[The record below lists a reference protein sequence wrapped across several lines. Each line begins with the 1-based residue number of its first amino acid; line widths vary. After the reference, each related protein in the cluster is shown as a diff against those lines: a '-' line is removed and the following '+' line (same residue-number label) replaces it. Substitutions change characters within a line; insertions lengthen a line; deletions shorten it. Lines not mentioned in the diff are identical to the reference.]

1 MFHGERAERA
11 ESEILVWP
19 KWEPGPES
27 CSSHVAGDRICSP
40 RCGLVCASCPP
51 GHRAVPST
59 ASLCGRPSNKPE
71 ATGISLFP
79 ISALNDKSNVTTW
92 QRLGSKPVPASHLG
106 IVWRQPGSFPDV
118 SRVSPLPLLFISHK
132 LRPPGTLTAC
142 ITKIPRALTHLSR
155 PQGALRACPVSA
167 RRSLQEEPG
176 AMGLLPPH
184 TGQRRAVRELLS
196 TTRSAWFLWLLI
208 FHLLS
213 FGS

>member
-79 ISALNDKSNVTTW
+79 VSALNDKSNVTTW
-92 QRLGSKPVPASHLG
+92 QRLGSKPVPAWASSGGCLE
-106 IVWRQPGSFPDV
+106 V
-118 SRVSPLPLLFISHK
+118 SQTCL
-132 LRPPGTLTAC
+132 
-142 ITKIPRALTHLSR
+142 
-155 PQGALRACPVSA
+155 VSA
-167 RRSLQEEPG
+167 RCLSYSFLISYDP
-176 AMGLLPPH
+176 L
-184 TGQRRAVRELLS
+184 EL
-196 TTRSAWFLWLLI
+196 
-208 FHLLS
+208 
-213 FGS
+213 